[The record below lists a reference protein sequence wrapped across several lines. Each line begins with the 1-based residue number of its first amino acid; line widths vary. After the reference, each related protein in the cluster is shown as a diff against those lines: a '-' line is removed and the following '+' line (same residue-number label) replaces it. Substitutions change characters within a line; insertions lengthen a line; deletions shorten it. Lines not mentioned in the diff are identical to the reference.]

1 MLRKKCYPGGGGG
14 GCLLV
19 VIHEESDREDGREVR
34 LRGSDHRSSDK
45 ELRWIISL
53 MGTHL
58 QNGLI

>member
-1 MLRKKCYPGGGGG
+1 M
-14 GCLLV
+14 